1 MNYNISFGKMLE
13 LDLVIESKDMCCLL
27 PGVLHWCFGTI
38 SVVWSLAQGGSKLG
52 IAADWPRGR
61 SCAPSRAGVGR
72 QCTDK
77 GMWVFLYAQI
87 LPTHLAFVTN
97 VCLKAVSDVSVP
109 FLFFVFRFNPH
120 FPFLQLYWVLHFPFI
135 ISGGLS
141 QVFSQAS
148 KGLIHLVP
156 VIPEHQ
162 QLPE

>member
-77 GMWVFLYAQI
+77 GTWVFLYAQI

-109 FLFFVFRFNPH
+109 FLSLSLDSILISPCQCSIQNTCRHSLGSATVSFVQFYFFF
-120 FPFLQLYWVLHFPFI
+120 FL
-135 ISGGLS
+135 
-141 QVFSQAS
+141 
-148 KGLIHLVP
+148 
-156 VIPEHQ
+156 
-162 QLPE
+162 